1 MLERGLA
8 GGAHLGTWRR
18 QMVQEEEHRCPA
30 EQLLHQPPHLPG
42 CQSQSAPV
50 IRIKQ
55 EKLVCQDVMVA
66 SWELPQLINYK
77 KSRLSLILC
86 VDYQGLTTKTVSHI
100 LYRHKITIDMVG
112 YC

>member
-1 MLERGLA
+1 
-8 GGAHLGTWRR
+8 
-18 QMVQEEEHRCPA
+18 MVQEEEHRCPA